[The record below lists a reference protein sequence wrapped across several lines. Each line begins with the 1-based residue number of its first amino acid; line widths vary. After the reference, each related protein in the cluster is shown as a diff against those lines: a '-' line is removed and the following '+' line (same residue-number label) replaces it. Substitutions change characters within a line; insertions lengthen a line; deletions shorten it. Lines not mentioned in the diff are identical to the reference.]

1 MLSTVQTQHLIGTS
15 EAATRLGVSRSTLT
29 RRVEAG
35 EITPTI
41 VVPGYRGAFLFEP
54 ADIEAL
60 AGE

>member
-1 MLSTVQTQHLIGTS
+1 VQHTDLIGTAD
-15 EAATRLGVSRSTLT
+15 AARRLGVSRSTLT

-35 EITPTI
+35 ELEPAMR
-41 VVPGYRGAFLFEP
+41 VPGYRGPLLFER